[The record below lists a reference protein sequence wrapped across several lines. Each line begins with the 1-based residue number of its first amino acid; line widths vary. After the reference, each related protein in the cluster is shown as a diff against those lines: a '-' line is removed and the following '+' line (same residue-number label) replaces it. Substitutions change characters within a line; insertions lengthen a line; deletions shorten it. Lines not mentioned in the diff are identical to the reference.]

1 MSHDYKF
8 RSSQKSSWY
17 REMKVSEKYTIPPF
31 KQTNAIQPQE
41 KSLHNLSLMIINPSQ
56 YDLCPSTH

>member
-1 MSHDYKF
+1 
-8 RSSQKSSWY
+8 
-17 REMKVSEKYTIPPF
+17 MKVSEMYTIPPL